1 VARLMPSWDTG
12 FTVAGLVFFCLFT
25 ATSIE
30 KKANLSGFGALA
42 GVIAGLL
49 ILLNPASM
57 IVPAAWIAYLLTRR
71 RTPLTRAVRYCSV
84 LVATLFVVVCP
95 WVLRNYREFGTPLL
109 RTGLGMTIYASN
121 NDCAESNFVENQR
134 NDCYPHP
141 NASVSEARLLRVLGE
156 VQYDRKRIADTKYWI
171 AQNPSR
177 FMKLTLRRVFEFWF
191 PRLGDRAYMTY
202 IIWLATALSIP
213 GLILMARR
221 REPVT
226 VFAAAVLLIYPMLY
240 YLVFT
245 NVRYRYPV
253 LWLSLL
259 PAGYLAHRTMK
270 RFAR

>member
-1 VARLMPSWDTG
+1 
-12 FTVAGLVFFCLFT
+12 
-25 ATSIE
+25 
-30 KKANLSGFGALA
+30 
-42 GVIAGLL
+42 
-49 ILLNPASM
+49 
-57 IVPAAWIAYLLTRR
+57 
-71 RTPLTRAVRYCSV
+71 
-84 LVATLFVVVCP
+84 
-95 WVLRNYREFGTPLL
+95 
-109 RTGLGMTIYASN
+109 MTIYASN